1 MNGYPHPNR
10 RAPLA
15 GDDERSCP
23 DASAWPFSDPRVWLI
38 YQYYLSQFSCPKCA
52 CAAFG
57 NLDWLPPK
65 LKARIAEMTAQMGGA
80 PLGLSPTGCLPVG
93 TLAGAASLSGCARCA
108 AGTPG
113 QLNAVQRMRP
123 MPKNATFL
131 MLRRR
136 PVAPAFYAPFGGRL
150 RGRLGDASAD
160 VYASLSAAQQQA
172 VLSALYSYIIQP
184 SACPYVFTGSGTSTP
199 SGQGI
204 NSVAD
209 LADPANRGIAV
220 DCFQQGYNATNS
232 TTLGAANGAGVLDA
246 QTYAALTGAQP
257 PTPPNP
263 NPAPVP
269 TPPPAPAAST
279 SSNTGLIV
287 GVAAAALIGGG
298 VLAYALTRPSEPAR
312 ATVTRTTRTTSTNRR
327 RRARA

>member
-1 MNGYPHPNR
+1 MNSTPHHYRNGR
-10 RAPLA
+10 LA
-15 GDDERSCP
+15 GDDERSACP

-38 YQYYLSQFSCPKCA
+38 YQYYLAQYSCPKCA

-57 NLDWLPPK
+57 NLDWLPPG
-65 LKARIAEMTAQMGGA
+65 LKARIAQMTAAMGGA

-93 TLAGAASLSGCARCA
+93 TLAGVASLSGCARCA

-113 QLNAVQRMRP
+113 QLQAIQRMQA

-136 PVAPAFYAPFGGRL
+136 PVPPAARAYVPFGGRL
-150 RGRLGDASAD
+150 RGRVGDASAD
-160 VYASLSAAQQQA
+160 VYATLSPAQQQA
-172 VLSALYSYIIQP
+172 VQAALYSFIVQTG
-184 SACPYVFTGSGTSTP
+184 ACPNVFTGSGTSTP

-204 NSVAD
+204 NSPAD
-209 LADPANRGIAV
+209 LADPSNRGIAV

-232 TTLGAANGAGVLDA
+232 TTLGAVNGAGVLDA
-246 QTYAALTGAQP
+246 QTYTALMGAAP
-257 PTPPNP
+257 PSPPNP
-263 NPAPVP
+263 VPTPVPVP
-269 TPPPAPAAST
+269 TPPPPAAST

-287 GVAAAALIGGG
+287 GVAAAALVGGG
-298 VLAYALTRPSEPAR
+298 VLAYALTRPKPE
-312 ATVTRTTRTTSTNRR
+312 ATTRTTRTTTTR

>member
-1 MNGYPHPNR
+1 M
-10 RAPLA
+10 LA
-15 GDDERSCP
+15 GNDECEGGCP

-38 YQYYLSQFSCPKCA
+38 YQYYLSQYSCPKCA

-57 NLDWLPPK
+57 NLDWLPPR

-93 TLAGAASLSGCARCA
+93 TLSGVGSLSGCARCA
-108 AGTPG
+108 ARTPG
-113 QLNAVQRMRP
+113 QLHAIQRMQP

-136 PVAPAFYAPFGGRL
+136 PAQPRFYVPFGGRL
-150 RGRLGDASAD
+150 RGLGASAD
-160 VYASLSAAQQQA
+160 VFASLTAAQQQA
-172 VLSALYSYIIQP
+172 VQTALYSFIIQAG
-184 SACPYVFTGSGTSTP
+184 ACPNVFTGSGTSTP

-204 NSVAD
+204 NSAAD
-209 LADPANRGIAV
+209 LADPSNRGIAV

-232 TTLGAANGAGVLDA
+232 TTLGAVNGPGVLDA
-246 QTYAALTGAQP
+246 QTYAALMGAP
-257 PTPPNP
+257 SPAPPNP
-263 NPAPVP
+263 VPNPVPVP
-269 TPPPAPAAST
+269 TPPAPAATT

-298 VLAYALTRPSEPAR
+298 ILAYALTRPKAEPAR
-312 ATVTRTTRTTSTNRR
+312 ATATTTSTTRTTTR